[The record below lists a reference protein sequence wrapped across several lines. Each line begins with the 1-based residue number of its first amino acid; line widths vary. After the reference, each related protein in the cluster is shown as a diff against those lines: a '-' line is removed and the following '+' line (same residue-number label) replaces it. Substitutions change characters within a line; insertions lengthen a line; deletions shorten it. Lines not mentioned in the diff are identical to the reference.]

1 MFKISTQKKFRGA
14 LSAILGLA
22 VLASA
27 GGAALAEEQ
36 TGGLPGEW
44 LSSYLGARAGGIG
57 GAFTAVVD
65 GPTGVVWNPAGLSF
79 LSQNEVYTE
88 TALLFES
95 TSISGIGLAV
105 PARRLPSFGL
115 TILSLRSGDFERT
128 NGLNESLGEFSEGD
142 LAFFL
147 SAAKNVT
154 SKLSLGANVKII
166 RQAVEDFNATGVG
179 VDLGALYDITPW
191 LRVGASVANIG
202 GPTLALRSF
211 EEKYPVEAR
220 SGLAARF
227 LSGRGLVSGELSY
240 RDGPGVTLRAGSEFW
255 VHSSMAMRFGYVDAV
270 AGGFSFRVTPEL
282 RFDYSASDHDLGV
295 THRIGLSYQFGG
307 FFASSEANPPVF
319 SPIGERSVTK
329 FNLQARTKA
338 DVTTWRLEIFDKS
351 NNVVRSFGGSGV
363 PPAHLMWDGKDAT
376 GLPLPDG
383 EYRYTFIVVDA
394 EGREIQSSVKKVEIT
409 TEGPKGSVP
418 VFTSR

>member
-1 MFKISTQKKFRGA
+1 MFEKPTKKSIRGT
-14 LSAILGLA
+14 LSVILGLA
-22 VLASA
+22 LTAGA
-27 GGAALAEEQ
+27 GGSALAQDQ

-57 GAFTAVVD
+57 GAYTAVVD

-105 PARRLPSFGL
+105 PARRLPSFGI
-115 TILSLRSGDFERT
+115 TVLSLRSGGFERT
-128 NGLNESLGEFSEGD
+128 NDLNESLGEFTEGD

-147 SAAKNVT
+147 SAAKNIT
-154 SKLSLGANVKII
+154 PRLSLGTNVKII

-179 VDLGALYDITPW
+179 FDLGVLYDITPW
-191 LRVGASVANIG
+191 LRVGGSIANIG
-202 GPTLALRSF
+202 GPTLALRSY

-220 SGLAARF
+220 SGVAARF

-255 VHSSMAMRFGYVDAV
+255 VHSTMAMRFGYVDAI
-270 AGGFSFRVTPEL
+270 AGGLSFRVTPEI

-307 FFASSEANPPVF
+307 FFANSEAIPPVF
-319 SPIGERSVTK
+319 SPIGEKSVTK

-351 NNVVRSFGGSGV
+351 NLVVRSFGGNGK

-383 EYRYTFIVVDA
+383 LYRYNFVVIDA
-394 EGREIQSSVKKVEIT
+394 DGRTIESSVKKVEIT

-418 VFTSR
+418 VFTSG